1 MEDKFTTNLLA
12 AADFISITKGLAQ
25 EEGLPVAKTD
35 MFTELNHE
43 IYALLDII
51 LNEYHKTINYRLQ
64 EVKRGS

>member
-1 MEDKFTTNLLA
+1 MEDKFTTNLLQA
-12 AADFISITKGLAQ
+12 TDLISIVKNLAK

-43 IYALLDII
+43 IYALLEII
-51 LNEYHKTINYRLQ
+51 LGEYSKTINGRLQ